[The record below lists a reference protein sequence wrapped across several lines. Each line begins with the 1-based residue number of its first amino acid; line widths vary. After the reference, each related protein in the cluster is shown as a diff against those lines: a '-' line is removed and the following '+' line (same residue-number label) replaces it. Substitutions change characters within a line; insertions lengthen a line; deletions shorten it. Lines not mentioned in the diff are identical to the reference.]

1 MLKIHMRPS
10 SSSSLRALIA
20 TVCFLLT
27 VAIVVTN
34 IGPMRAP
41 EVSAWAGEPV
51 REWKGPV
58 RSGAPG
64 ASIFSDGMMLRRRSR
79 QRRYPVFIHIPK
91 TGGTAVENI
100 MRAEYDVK
108 VGRFAFKPPENDK
121 AGAWEGQYKTKGV
134 PCARWHKPPKTFVPE
149 SFTLVRNPYARV
161 ISEFC
166 YAPRFHSL
174 SGKKKRLVHTEYM
187 RIFGGEDFMDAMHG
201 EEGET
206 RRKTCDLFASYMV
219 PALRKAVEAVR
230 SGAQGQQMYTEYD
243 CHLLPQSAYFKHAEW
258 VIDLQSFDSVHDLL
272 ALYGLQRRVRDDV
285 NENGKKDSIPTDHV
299 NTSSERC
306 TAYAF
311 ACMTDEV
318 ASLIEEFDADTFAFF
333 GYSRDWRS
341 LRPESL

>member
-1 MLKIHMRPS
+1 MRI
-10 SSSSLRALIA
+10 RD
-20 TVCFLLT
+20 
-27 VAIVVTN
+27 
-34 IGPMRAP
+34 
-41 EVSAWAGEPV
+41 GE
-51 REWKGPV
+51 ETLHG
-58 RSGAPG
+58 
-64 ASIFSDGMMLRRRSR
+64 LNL
-79 QRRYPVFIHIPK
+79 QRRCPVFIHIPK
-91 TGGTAVENI
+91 TGGTAVEKM
-100 MRAEYDVK
+100 MRAEYGAS
-108 VGRFAFKPPENDK
+108 VGKYAFQKSRASSD
-121 AGAWEGQYKTKGV
+121 GTQEGQYATVGALK
-134 PCARWHKPPKTFVPE
+134 CSRWHDPPEDFVPE

-166 YAPRFHSL
+166 YASQYFHNFDRSTL
-174 SGKKKRLVHTEYM
+174 LFMEYM
-187 RIFGGEDFMDAMHG
+187 RIFGGVGFMTAMQG

-219 PALRKAVEAVR
+219 PALQKAVEAVR

-258 VIDLQSFDSVHDLL
+258 VIEQQSFDSVHDLM
-272 ALYGLQRRVRDDV
+272 ALYDLQRRVRDDV

-311 ACMTDEV
+311 ACMTDEA